1 MPKKL
6 EDILKIRNVL
16 ADSAELHIYGDI
28 VSSDWDVWD
37 DEVSPAQIM
46 NYLGAIDDKD
56 VTLYINSPGGS
67 VFAGTQIYSMLQ
79 RHKGKI
85 NVHIDGLAASISSVI
100 ALAGDSLTMPENTFM
115 MIHKP
120 LFGSAG
126 GNANELRELAVVLD
140 RIEEGMLTAYTSRLK
155 DPSKVDEI
163 KQMLD
168 AETWLT
174 AREVEALFTNVIVTP
189 ANRAVAKVPSDVL
202 AKQFNKLPDTVQ
214 IVDEIEE
221 PIVATS
227 KGDETPMTLEELKQA
242 ILDGTIKADEVK
254 ALVIGQGEVIAKA
267 DVLEVINALGE
278 YKTPQ
283 AVAELLAKAEHGNA
297 YMTDLIDKA
306 KAARIKAQGEDFT
319 PEQADRYVA
328 SLVRSGDLDYIKDEI
343 VAFEKQAEKILNA
356 GRQVAG
362 EEQGGVEDDVIMSV
376 LKEKGVN

>member
-1 MPKKL
+1 MLKKL
-6 EDILKIRNVL
+6 EDILKIKNVL
-16 ADSAELHIYGDI
+16 SDSAELHIYGDI
-28 VSSDWDVWD
+28 VSSDWEVWD

-46 NYLGAIDDKD
+46 SYLGAIEDRD
-56 VTLYINSPGGS
+56 VTLYINSGGGS
-67 VFAGTQIYSMLQ
+67 VFAGTQIFTMLQ
-79 RHKGKI
+79 RHKGKV

-100 ALAGDSLTMPENTFM
+100 ALSGDTLTMPENTFM

-140 RIEEGMLTAYTSRLK
+140 RIEEGMLTTYTARLK
-155 DPSKVDEI
+155 DPTKVDEI

-174 AREVEALFTNVIVTP
+174 ARDVEALFTNVIVTP

-202 AKQFNKLPDTVQ
+202 AKQFNKLPESVQ

-227 KGDETPMTLEELKQA
+227 KGDETPMTLEELKKA
-242 ILDGTIKADEVK
+242 ILDGSIKAEDVK

-267 DVLEVINALGE
+267 DTLEVINALGE

-297 YMTDLIDKA
+297 YMTDLIEKA
-306 KAARIKAQGEDFT
+306 KAARVTAQGEDFT

-328 SLVRSGDLDYIKDEI
+328 MLARSNDIDYIKDE
-343 VAFEKQAEKILNA
+343 VATFEKQAAKVLAA
-356 GRQVAG
+356 GRQLDD
-362 EEQGGVEDDVIMSV
+362 EDKGDLSEDVIMSV
-376 LKEKGVN
+376 LPKKGDK